1 MSLSERNTFYFSYVI
16 TSLTVVLFLS
26 KCSNIFL
33 GLVVCS
39 QDDDLLGEIL
49 DEVAKKKTSD
59 LSDKSEIKK
68 KLDGRILSISLSIQ
82 NFPILN

>member
-1 MSLSERNTFYFSYVI
+1 MISFVSTAFQQML
-16 TSLTVVLFLS
+16 
-26 KCSNIFL
+26 NIFL

-59 LSDKSEIKK
+59 LSDNLENKK
-68 KLDGRILSISLSIQ
+68 KLDGKIILI
-82 NFPILN
+82 F